1 MLNLE
6 RVGAAVGLE
15 PILWVS
21 SRSRLRVEMVG
32 CCLTGVDKILMSPA
46 GASIDEREAGAS
58 AVGPPLA
65 W

>member
-21 SRSRLRVEMVG
+21 SRSRVEMVG

-46 GASIDEREAGAS
+46 GASLDEREAGAS

-65 W
+65 G